1 MRLYNDK
8 KPETETQDFA
18 SLHVMA
24 DQYQHTYRV
33 QSARAPWHNYDGGV
47 YFITICTRDFKHYF
61 GDITHHIMN
70 LSPIGRIAKECI
82 EAIPNHFP
90 HVEVPLYVIMPNH
103 IHCILIINDPQME
116 KKDISSDRPHNE
128 YGPQSMNLASVI
140 RGFKVGVTKLARKKG
155 LAFAW
160 QPRFHD
166 HIIRNNDDWNRIAE
180 YIENNVGRWDMDK
193 LNCEEKD

>member
-1 MRLYNDK
+1 MRLHSDK
-8 KPETETQDFA
+8 NSETETQDFA

-24 DQYQHTYRV
+24 DHFQHTYRV
-33 QSARAPWHNYDGGV
+33 QTARAPWHNYDGGV
-47 YFITICTRDFKHYF
+47 YFITLCTKDFKHYF
-61 GDITHHIMN
+61 GEITHHIMN
-70 LSPIGRIAKECI
+70 LSPIGGIAKECL

-90 HVEVPLYVIMPNH
+90 HVEVPLYVVMPNH
-103 IHCILIINDPQME
+103 IHCILIINDPQTE
-116 KKDISSDRPHNE
+116 KKNISSERPHNE

-140 RGFKVGVTKLARKKG
+140 RGFKVGVTKFARKKG

-180 YIENNVGRWDMDK
+180 YIENIVGRWDMDK